1 MESNNKAMKA
11 GFWFAVCNIIQ
22 KIVMIITVPVFTR
35 MMTPEEY
42 GLTAVYQSWD
52 YVLMIVV
59 TLRLSLGVFNNGM
72 LQYKDD
78 RDRYISA
85 MQGLSTVS
93 AFAFLALFSLLR
105 KQFTAM
111 IGLPVSV
118 IFWMLVSYIFLPAFE
133 YWSARNRYEY
143 RYKSLLVATL
153 LYAVANIL
161 FPLIAVSYAKRNL
174 GEIKILATLM
184 TMIGFTAAFYVYNFC
199 KGKCFFIKKYWK
211 HAFWFNLPLLPNYLS
226 SVILSQSDRIMIS
239 RFCGDEL
246 AGIYS
251 VACYLQTGVTVIT
264 NAISSAFIPWLYERL
279 ENKDFGQIKKWAEPI
294 LVLLGYLTFVIVSC
308 APEIIKIMAAEEY
321 YEAIWVVA
329 PVVIGTYL
337 TVLYMFCANIE
348 IYYEKRVF
356 MSCATMLAA
365 ILNVVLNYLLIPIF
379 GYIVCAYT
387 TVFCYLIYGVAH
399 YLFMNK
405 IKTQD
410 GVVGN
415 YHIYDMK
422 HIVAI
427 YGIVIMISAM
437 QVGLYGSVFMR
448 YLFILLVTGIVIFCW
463 RKAYRRIKI
472 LNIGNTNLLG

>member
-1 MESNNKAMKA
+1 MKSDNKTLKS
-11 GFWFAVCNIIQ
+11 GFWFVVCNIIQ
-22 KIVMIITVPVFTR
+22 KSVMIITVPLFTR

-42 GLTAVYQSWD
+42 GLTAVYQSWNN
-52 YVLMIVV
+52 VLMIVV
-59 TLRLSLGVFNNGM
+59 TLNLSLGVFNNGM
-72 LQYKDD
+72 LRYKDD

-93 AFAFLALFSLLR
+93 AFVFLALFFMLR
-105 KQFTAM
+105 DQFTTV
-111 IGLPVSV
+111 IGLHMNL
-118 IFWMLVSYIFLPAFE
+118 IFWMFVSYIFLPAFE

-143 RYKSLLVATL
+143 RYKGLLVATF

-161 FPLIAVSYAKRNL
+161 IPVIAVSHAKRNL
-174 GEIKILATLM
+174 GEVKIFATLM
-184 TMIGFTAAFYVYNFC
+184 TMICFTAVFYVYNFC
-199 KGKCFFIKKYWK
+199 KGKCFFIKKYWNY
-211 HAFWFNLPLLPNYLS
+211 AFWFNLPLLPNYLS
-226 SVILSQSDRIMIS
+226 NMILSQSDRIMIS
-239 RFCGDEL
+239 RFCGDAP

-264 NAISSAFIPWLYERL
+264 SAINSAFVPWLYEKL
-279 ENKDFGQIKKWAEPI
+279 ENKDFGQVQKQAEPI
-294 LVLLGYLTFVIVSC
+294 LVILGYLTFVIVSC
-308 APEIIKIMAAEEY
+308 APEIIKIMAPEKY
-321 YEAIWVVA
+321 YEAIWAVA

-337 TVLYMFCANIE
+337 TVLYMFCANVE

-379 GYIVCAYT
+379 GYIACAYT
-387 TVFCYLIYGVAH
+387 TVFCYLVYGAAH

-415 YHIYDMK
+415 HHIYDMK
-422 HIVAI
+422 YNAAI

-437 QVGLYGSVFMR
+437 QMGLYGKILIR
-448 YLFILLVTGIVIFCW
+448 YLLILPVSGIVILYG
-463 RKAYRRIKI
+463 RKMYTVK
-472 LNIGNTNLLG
+472 